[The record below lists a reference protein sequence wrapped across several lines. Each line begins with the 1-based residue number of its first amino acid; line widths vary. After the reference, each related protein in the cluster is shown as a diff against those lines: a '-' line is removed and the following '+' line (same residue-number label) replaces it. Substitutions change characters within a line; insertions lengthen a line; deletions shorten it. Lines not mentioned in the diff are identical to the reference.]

1 MREHEAHRPDD
12 VRGVA
17 QEHRALA
24 QGLAHE
30 AEVAVLQVAQPAVDQ
45 LGAGRGGVRGQ
56 IILFAQQHV
65 EAAPRRV
72 SRDAGTVDAAADDEQ
87 VDRARRRTPHR
98 HLNTAIDGS
107 AGGRVMGG
115 NG

>member
-30 AEVAVLQVAQPAVDQ
+30 SEVAMLQVSKPAVDQ
-45 LGAGRGGVRGQ
+45 LGAGRRGVRGQ
-56 IILFAQQHV
+56 IVLLAEQHV

-72 SRDAGTVDAAADDEQ
+72 PGDAGAVDAAADDEQ
-87 VDRARRRTPHR
+87 VDRARHLTPHT
-98 HLNTAIDGS
+98 HPNMAH
-107 AGGRVMGG
+107 M
-115 NG
+115 